1 MPILTR
7 LLCDK
12 PMDANTTPKTNK
24 TLVMKFGG
32 TSVGTIE
39 ALKQVI
45 QITQTAQVNWQ
56 RVIIVIS
63 AFGGITND
71 LIASA
76 SSAAIGDLT
85 PYKNTLI
92 ELRQRHNLALNT
104 FDVEDISGIN
114 SSKKE
119 LRQLVN
125 QFSQLVL
132 AIAAIGESSPRAM
145 DAVASLG
152 ERMSVCVLTAVLKAA
167 NIPAVAVSAT
177 QLIRT
182 DNQFQNAI
190 PDIEVTRKQTRQLLV
205 PLLEKGKIPVITGF
219 IGATSCGA
227 VTTLGRGGSDYSA
240 ALIAAL
246 LPADEVWIWTDV
258 DGVMTA
264 DPRII
269 PEARTIPLISYRE
282 VAELAY
288 YGAKVLHPKSI
299 RPVIEA
305 GIPLRVL
312 NTFNPNSPG
321 TMLTNEEFPVNN
333 GTTIKAVTAFR
344 GIQLI
349 TVEGRGMLGVPGVA
363 ARIFSAV
370 ATTGATVPLITE
382 ASSEQ
387 SLTFAVPASMTP
399 HVLTAI
405 NNELTSE
412 ISNRN
417 IDRVWATEE
426 VVIITVV
433 CPAMRTKLGIAG
445 RVFSTL
451 GEAEVNVLAISHGSS
466 DVSISLV
473 VSVEDWQRTVI
484 ALHTLTTG

>member
-1 MPILTR
+1 LGENKMPSS
-7 LLCDK
+7 
-12 PMDANTTPKTNK
+12 PPAKTEK

-32 TSVGTIE
+32 TSVGSME
-39 ALKQVI
+39 GLKQVI
-45 QITQTAQVNWQ
+45 AIVSAASRNWQ
-56 RVIIVIS
+56 HVIV
-63 AFGGITND
+63 
-71 LIASA
+71 IASA
-76 SSAAIGDLT
+76 FSGVTTNLLASATSAAQGNLQ
-85 PYKNTLI
+85 PYENTLT
-92 ELRQRHNLALNT
+92 ELRHRHMLMLNAFSAEVPANEHWRKT
-104 FDVEDISGIN
+104 
-114 SSKKE
+114 
-119 LRQLVN
+119 LRQLID
-125 QFSQLVL
+125 QFSQLIL
-132 AIAAIGESSPRAM
+132 AIAAIGESSPRTL

-152 ERMSVCVLTAVLKAA
+152 ERLSVCILTAALQSAGISADSV
-167 NIPAVAVSAT
+167 NAT

-182 DNQFQNAI
+182 NDQFQNAI
-190 PDIEVTRKQTRQLLV
+190 PDTQLTRQQTRRALS
-205 PLLEKGKIPVITGF
+205 PLLQRGITPIVTGF
-219 IGATSCGA
+219 IGAAACGT

-240 ALIAAL
+240 SLITAL
-246 LPADEVWIWTDV
+246 LPADELWIWTDV

-264 DPRII
+264 DPRVVSG
-269 PEARTIPLISYRE
+269 AKTIPIISYRE

-305 GIPLRVL
+305 DIPLRVL
-312 NTFNPNSPG
+312 NTFNPQSPG
-321 TMLTNEEFPVNN
+321 TLLTNDEYPSN

-344 GIQLI
+344 DMRMI

-387 SLTFAVPASMTP
+387 SLTFAIPSTMTQQ
-399 HVLTAI
+399 VLAVLH
-405 NNELTSE
+405 NELASE

-417 IDRVWATEE
+417 IDRVWATAE
-426 VVIITVV
+426 VVIITAV
-433 CPAMRTKLGIAG
+433 CPAMRTKLGVAG

-484 ALHTLTTG
+484 ALHALTSG

>member
-1 MPILTR
+1 MADIISES
-7 LLCDK
+7 K
-12 PMDANTTPKTNK
+12 N

-32 TSVGTIE
+32 TSVGTVE
-39 ALKQVI
+39 ALQQVVSI
-45 QITQTAQVNWQ
+45 VKGARRNWQ
-56 RVIIVIS
+56 HVVVVAS
-63 AFGGITND
+63 AFNGVTNK
-71 LIASA
+71 LLASA
-76 SSAAIGDLT
+76 TAAAHGDMQ
-85 PYKNTLI
+85 PYESTLKEI
-92 ELRQRHNLALNT
+92 RHRHNRALDA
-104 FDVEDISGIN
+104 F
-114 SSKKE
+114 SSKE
-119 LRQLVN
+119 TPNDQTREDLHQLID
-125 QFSQLVL
+125 QFSQLIL
-132 AIAAIGESSPRAM
+132 AISAIGESSPRAL

-152 ERMSVCVLTAVLKAA
+152 ERLSVCILAA
-167 NIPAVAVSAT
+167 ALQSVDIPATALSAKK
-177 QLIRT
+177 LIRT
-182 DNQFQNAI
+182 NKRFQNAI
-190 PDIEVTRKQTRQLLV
+190 PDPKISHQQTHQVLT
-205 PLLEKGKIPVITGF
+205 PLFQQGITPVITGF
-219 IGATSCGA
+219 IGAAACGA
-227 VTTLGRGGSDYSA
+227 ITTLGRGGSDYSA
-240 ALIAAL
+240 ALLASL

-264 DPRII
+264 DPRVV

-312 NTFNPNSPG
+312 NTFNPQSPG
-321 TMLTNEEFPVNN
+321 TLLTNEEQQIN
-333 GTTIKAVTAFR
+333 GSTIKAVTAFR
-344 GIQLI
+344 GMQLV

-387 SLTFAVPASMTP
+387 SLTFAVPSIMAP
-399 HVLTAI
+399 QVLEAL
-405 NNELTSE
+405 NEELDPE
-412 ISNRN
+412 ITNRN

-445 RVFSTL
+445 KVFSTL

-473 VSVEDWQRTVI
+473 VCVKDWERTI
-484 ALHTLTTG
+484 TALHPLTSS

>member
-1 MPILTR
+1 MMASNYST
-7 LLCDK
+7 
-12 PMDANTTPKTNK
+12 AEK

-32 TSVGTIE
+32 TSVGSIE
-39 ALKQVI
+39 ALKQVADI
-45 QITQTAQVNWQ
+45 VKAARSDWQ
-56 RVIIVIS
+56 HVIIVTS
-63 AFGGITND
+63 AFSGVTND
-71 LIASA
+71 LLASA
-76 SSAAIGDLT
+76 TSAAHGDLQ
-85 PYKNTLI
+85 PYENTL
-92 ELRQRHNLALNT
+92 EMLHQRHTQAL
-104 FDVEDISGIN
+104 DIFSVDKTDTDN
-114 SSKKE
+114 AREE
-119 LRQLVN
+119 LQQLIG

-132 AIAAIGESSPRAM
+132 AISAIGESSPRAL

-152 ERMSVCVLTAVLKAA
+152 ERLSIIILAKALWSA
-167 NIPAVAVSAT
+167 DINALPISAT

-182 DNQFQNAI
+182 NNQFQNAI
-190 PDIEVTRKQTRQLLV
+190 PDIEITRQQIRHVLP
-205 PLLEKGKIPVITGF
+205 PLLQQGITPVITGF
-219 IGATSCGA
+219 IGAADCGA
-227 VTTLGRGGSDYSA
+227 ITTLGRGGSDYSA

-246 LPADEVWIWTDV
+246 LPADEIWIWTDV

-264 DPRII
+264 DPRIV

-299 RPVIEA
+299 RPAIEA

-312 NTFNPNSPG
+312 NTFNPQSPG
-321 TMLTNEEFPVNN
+321 TLLSTDEHPVN
-333 GTTIKAVTAFR
+333 GATIKAVTAFR
-344 GIQLI
+344 DMQLV

-370 ATTGATVPLITE
+370 AATGATVPLITE

-387 SLTFAVPASMTP
+387 SLTFAIPAAMTTR
-399 HVLTAI
+399 VLTAL
-405 NNELTSE
+405 NNELASE

-433 CPAMRTKLGIAG
+433 CPAMRTKLGVAG
-445 RVFSTL
+445 RVFSVL

-473 VSVEDWQRTVI
+473 VSVEDWRRTVI
-484 ALHTLTTG
+484 ALHALTAS

>member
-1 MPILTR
+1 MQIWQILT
-7 LLCDK
+7 
-12 PMDANTTPKTNK
+12 
-24 TLVMKFGG
+24 
-32 TSVGTIE
+32 
-39 ALKQVI
+39 
-45 QITQTAQVNWQ
+45 
-56 RVIIVIS
+56 
-63 AFGGITND
+63 
-71 LIASA
+71 
-76 SSAAIGDLT
+76 
-85 PYKNTLI
+85 
-92 ELRQRHNLALNT
+92 
-104 FDVEDISGIN
+104 
-114 SSKKE
+114 
-119 LRQLVN
+119 
-125 QFSQLVL
+125 
-132 AIAAIGESSPRAM
+132 
-145 DAVASLG
+145 
-152 ERMSVCVLTAVLKAA
+152 
-167 NIPAVAVSAT
+167 
-177 QLIRT
+177 
-182 DNQFQNAI
+182 
-190 PDIEVTRKQTRQLLV
+190 
-205 PLLEKGKIPVITGF
+205 PLLESGKIPVITGF
-219 IGATSCGA
+219 IGSAACGA
-227 VTTLGRGGSDYSA
+227 VSTLGRGGSDYSA

-321 TMLTNEEFPVNN
+321 TLLTNDKHPTN

-344 GIQLI
+344 DMKLV

-387 SLTFAVPASMTP
+387 SLTFAVPAQMTAQ
-399 HVLTAI
+399 VLNALNT
-405 NNELTSE
+405 ELASE

-417 IDRVWATEE
+417 IDHICATEE

-433 CPAMRTKLGIAG
+433 CPAMRTKFGIAG
-445 RVFSTL
+445 RVFSAL
-451 GEAEVNVLAISHGSS
+451 GDAEVNVLAISHGSS

-473 VSVEDWQRTVI
+473 VSVEDWRRTVT
-484 ALHTLTTG
+484 ALHALTSS